1 MELFF
6 DASFAKSLKK
16 INDKRLKRNLLELI
30 EQFEKAE
37 TLSSIPTLK
46 KMVGF
51 QHYYRVRL
59 GAYRVGLELLEGN
72 KILLIIVAHRKEIYK
87 YFP

>member
-6 DASFAKSLKK
+6 DASFEKSIRKIKDKNLKGK
-16 INDKRLKRNLLELI
+16 LLELI
-30 EQFEKAE
+30 ELFEKAD

-46 KMVGF
+46 KMTGF

-59 GAYRVGLELLEGN
+59 GSYRVGFELLEGN
-72 KILLIIVAHRKEIYK
+72 KILFIIVAHRKEIYK